1 MFPTTITWH
10 VPYNYYLSNKH
21 IWFIRV
27 ESFDLFIG
35 LHAISIPD
43 YLDLHQMPL
52 CVVDWVISVSDNW
65 TIFQQFHGER
75 EQVTFPQKEE
85 DDGVSFVLDQQAY
98 LELYS
103 DTHWKQLS
111 IGRLV
116 VPFG

>member
-1 MFPTTITWH
+1 
-10 VPYNYYLSNKH
+10 
-21 IWFIRV
+21 
-27 ESFDLFIG
+27 
-35 LHAISIPD
+35 
-43 YLDLHQMPL
+43 MPL
-52 CVVDWVISVSDNW
+52 CVVEWVISVSDNW

-98 LELYS
+98 MELYS